1 MKNYSIK
8 KLIVAG
14 LLTTAFLSTGI
25 IPFGAN
31 GHVYA
36 ASSSVEKMISTGLK
50 YLGTPYEF
58 GSNRSTTKTFDCSDF
73 TKHIF
78 ESAAGVTLPSTS
90 ASQAAYIKK
99 NSAIQTNWKNLK
111 RGDLMFF
118 MSYHGSS
125 TVGYSSLTKSK
136 QAITHVGVYL
146 GNGKMLDTYSKES
159 GGVRIDN
166 IDNTHWEY
174 RFVFG
179 GSAL

>member
-14 LLTTAFLSTGI
+14 FLTTVLFNTGA
-25 IPFGAN
+25 IPFQTN

-36 ASSSVEKMISTGLK
+36 ASSSVEKIIATGMK

-58 GSNRSTTKTFDCSDF
+58 GSDRSTTKTFDCSDF

-78 ESAAGVTLPSTS
+78 EKAAGVTLPSTS
-90 ASQAAYIKK
+90 ALQAAYIKK
-99 NSAIQTNWKNLK
+99 NSAIQTDWKNLK

-125 TVGYSSLTKSK
+125 TAGYSRLTKSK
-136 QAITHVGVYL
+136 QTITHVGVYL

-166 IDNTHWEY
+166 INNTHWEY